1 MIPKPKNRT
10 RWGAIVQSW
19 AFIQEQAD
27 TERCYALSDKQAAGL
42 RSIAAYLGWPNRY
55 SDNPLPD
62 WLDTSEYRANI
73 EAALLQPLECDDM
86 KLRQSPTNYCIMQVS
101 YDGGTTWQTAFNY
114 ALCSLSP
121 KTILLKWTIEDGYQA
136 SFDGGETWVDGADYD
151 PRASAT
157 LFPLPVIPEG
167 QDPQCLAANN
177 VVAELKQNV
186 EDITTQ
192 LRNLSGITGLSGAF
206 GALMT
211 LIFAGAPIAGI
222 TWVIAS
228 AAAAIIGYT
237 ASAFSGAFTGEVWD
251 TVFSIV
257 YCSSNDEMAYDESQ
271 FNTIYSQIG
280 SALTGIADLH
290 LRNVLGLVGY
300 AGLTNIARI
309 DHDVYEDANCVG
321 CAWCYTIDFTAT
333 DGGFTALVNANGT
346 YGYHTAA
353 GWLSAW
359 FGTAEFTYQQ
369 NCYISRSLVATITEA
384 TIEFTSPNG
393 CTMALAVNGST
404 VLAETYFSSG
414 SQSLVWTGEQAISS
428 ITLTDYR
435 LNQTELDNIAITRLT
450 LHGTGTNPFGGDNC
464 T

>member
-10 RWGAIVQSW
+10 RWNALVQSW
-19 AFIQEQAD
+19 EFIQANSDDEH
-27 TERCYALSDKQAAGL
+27 CYRLTDKQAAGL

-55 SDNPLPD
+55 SDNPLPN

-73 EAALLQPLECDDM
+73 EAALLAPLECDDM

-121 KTILLKWTIEDGYQA
+121 KTILLKWTIENGYQA
-136 SFDGGETWVDGADYD
+136 SFDEGETWVNGADYD

-157 LFPLPVIPEG
+157 LFPPPVVPAG
-167 QDPQCLAANN
+167 QEAKCLAANN

-211 LIFAGAPIAGI
+211 LIFATAPIAGI
-222 TWVIAS
+222 TWAIAS

-237 ASAFSGAFTGEVWD
+237 ASAFSGAFTSAVWD

-257 YCSSNDEMAYDESQ
+257 YCSSNDEMSYDEDQ

-309 DHDVYEDANCVG
+309 DHDVYEDANCVA
-321 CAWCYTIDFTAT
+321 CDTWCYTFDFTVS
-333 DGGFTALVNANGT
+333 DGGFTPYS
-346 YGYHTAA
+346 YGASYSAA
-353 GWLSAW
+353 GW
-359 FGTAEFTYQQ
+359 GTVFDSGL
-369 NCYISRSLVATITEA
+369 NGHVAFVTRTFFATTITSA
-384 TIEFTSPNG
+384 TMEYSWNGVPPNEGASIAYGDCSYGRDGASPIGIECTSSATSVNIIIGNG
-393 CTMALAVNGST
+393 GYGST
-404 VLAETYFSSG
+404 VSG
-414 SQSLVWTGEQAISS
+414 Q
-428 ITLTDYR
+428 
-435 LNQTELDNIAITRLT
+435 ITRLT
-450 LHGTGTNPFGGDNC
+450 LHGTGINPFGASNC
-464 T
+464 I